1 MGYLELYNYDQCAQY
16 ISSFLAYEELDP
28 PDEFPSVIPSP
39 SNVINWQKG
48 DCFDL
53 SIVLCSL
60 LIGVGYDA
68 YCVYGLAP
76 REITTKNESLM
87 DNPFENKGI
96 TLETPVAKPDENAKP
111 NDFVISKKPP
121 LESQFDKKLAEQK
134 RLFEEERKYQ
144 AEHINDDEPDELGPD
159 MYLGRRLHCWVLLMK
174 GKRGVEENLFLE
186 PSTGRIYPIKYNPYQ
201 SVDAVFNNKNFW
213 INMKP
218 GLEVKDVNFDE
229 MNTSVNWEY
238 VMLDTINKG
247 VGGQKEL
254 EEGEKEE
261 DYGEIKSPNFDNL
274 RTATIKRDEN
284 DDFKFEEEPM
294 IELGELDMPPP
305 WPPKLYIDKE
315 NFLKL
320 SPLGETQVFY
330 KRSRIDNYAPYS
342 QSDGLVQRITFY
354 DDYKRLKVREIRY
367 FYQHR
372 SDKLSLRRRMPFE
385 FKTIEEYEPG
395 KAPQHWKKVMEI
407 DRKLRIIEFY
417 PNRNTDGLIRREE
430 RIGLKT
436 IEFYEHRGDKVIYR
450 SVRFDPNRK
459 ANNTKDCTFP
469 DNHMGDVVVTKMTQ
483 KFEKDD
489 KNPPNEQIQKMII
502 DLIKNKVMVYYHMN
516 EGEISPAYKEYSR
529 ELLNFP
535 KTESS
540 SDKKADDPIAQQQNQ
555 KMMSMEKECIIN
567 VKTQETCAKDDEKG
581 IREEKLVL
589 EKTLYEKAREKHKEN
604 LKKKDEEAGK
614 GVDTH
619 DYLYPFLE
627 KRKLLGKVLVF
638 QDAVSIKTDV
648 MSKLKERLLS
658 RAEIIQKRL
667 EKERMQL
674 DQAETQMSRKGEHI
688 SKEDEKA
695 FEEIIKEKSWK
706 IGILEQRA
714 TRFEAMALQKY
725 GEMDQ
730 KLNDDPRLAALKQ
743 QRN

>member
-1 MGYLELYNYDQCAQY
+1 M
-16 ISSFLAYEELDP
+16 
-28 PDEFPSVIPSP
+28 
-39 SNVINWQKG
+39 
-48 DCFDL
+48 
-53 SIVLCSL
+53 
-60 LIGVGYDA
+60 GYDA

-87 DNPFENKGI
+87 DNPFQSKGEI
-96 TLETPVAKPDENAKP
+96 QETPIVKPDENAKP
-111 NDFVISKKPP
+111 NDFAINKKPP
-121 LESQFDKKLAEQK
+121 LESQFDKKTAEQK
-134 RLFEEERKYQ
+134 RQFDEERKYQ

-159 MYLGRRLHCWVLLMK
+159 MYVGRRLHCWVLLMK
-174 GKRGVEENLFLE
+174 GKRDVEENVFIE
-186 PSTGRIYPIKYNPYQ
+186 PASGRIYPLKYNPYL
-201 SVDAVFNNKNFW
+201 SVDAVFSNKNFW

-247 VGGQKEL
+247 FSGQKDN

-261 DYGEIKSPNFDNL
+261 DYGEGKSPGFKFNSDEQRRTLALKDN
-274 RTATIKRDEN
+274 EE
-284 DDFKFEEEPM
+284 FKFEDEPP

-315 NFLKL
+315 SFLKL

-330 KRSRIDNYAPYS
+330 KKSRVDNYAPYT
-342 QSDGLVQRITFY
+342 QQDGLVQRITFY
-354 DDYKRLKVREIRY
+354 DDYKRLKVQEIRY

-372 SDKLSLRRRMPFE
+372 SDKLSIRRRFPFE
-385 FKTIEEYEPG
+385 FKAIEEYEPG
-395 KAPQHWKKVMEI
+395 KIPQHWKKVMEI

-417 PNRNTDGLIRREE
+417 PNRNMDGLIRREE
-430 RIGLKT
+430 RIGEKT

-469 DNHMGDVVVTKMTQ
+469 DNHLGDVVVTKMTQ
-483 KFEKDD
+483 KFEKDS
-489 KNPPNEQIQKMII
+489 KNPPNEQIAKMII

-529 ELLNFP
+529 EALNFP
-535 KTESS
+535 KTDSS

-555 KMMSMEKECIIN
+555 KMMTMEKECYIN
-567 VKTQETCAKDDEKG
+567 VKTQETTAKEDEKG
-581 IREEKLVL
+581 IREEKVVL

-627 KRKLLGKVLVF
+627 KRGFLGKVLDF
-638 QDAVSIKTDV
+638 KDAMLIKNDV
-648 MSKLKERLLS
+648 MGKLKDRLLS

-667 EKERMQL
+667 EKERSHL
-674 DQAETQMSRKGEHI
+674 DAAETQMSRKGEHI
-688 SKEDEKA
+688 SKEDEKQ
-695 FEEIIKEKSWK
+695 FEEIIKEKNWK

-730 KLNDDPRLAALKQ
+730 RLNDDVRLSSLKQ
-743 QRN
+743 RS